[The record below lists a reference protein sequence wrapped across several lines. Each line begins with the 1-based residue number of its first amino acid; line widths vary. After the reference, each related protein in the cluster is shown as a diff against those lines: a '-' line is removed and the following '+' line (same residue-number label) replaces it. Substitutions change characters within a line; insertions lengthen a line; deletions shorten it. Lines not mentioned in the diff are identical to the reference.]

1 MLLYD
6 SVSVYH
12 FILLEANKVAE
23 VAKIQFEQ
31 KVMEKEKQKEM
42 SRIDDETKIARLKA
56 QADANYYT
64 AQKEA
69 DSNNVRKG
77 CIHARV
83 HNMYCKT
90 TNFSVLLI
98 LAILANGI
106 KTLILIPANIYNQ
119 SRGHT

>member
-77 CIHARV
+77 HAKE
-83 HNMYCKT
+83 Y
-90 TNFSVLLI
+90 
-98 LAILANGI
+98 
-106 KTLILIPANIYNQ
+106 IYIYID
-119 SRGHT
+119 TV